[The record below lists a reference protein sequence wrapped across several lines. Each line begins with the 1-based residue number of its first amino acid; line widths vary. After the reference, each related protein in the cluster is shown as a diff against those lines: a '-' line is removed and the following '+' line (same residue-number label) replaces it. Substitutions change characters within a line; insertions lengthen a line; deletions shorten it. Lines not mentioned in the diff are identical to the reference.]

1 MGIYRR
7 IFRRALAAINSRFR
21 RPSIARSL
29 GEYAWSLAFDQLTN
43 SGRLNQH
50 EWCYPPGSDST
61 MAYGL
66 AAHCS
71 TAGSEYDCS
80 ADEDAISTL
89 YLPSHLVVGGCRLT
103 WTGVGAD
110 YVDASSKMA
119 AFDPSAHEPGSNAL
133 LLRLDLLERYL
144 SEHDFEMCWAVTGE
158 KQSTGTFGQHTVGS
172 SSKEPTSCGTEIQSE
187 NQSVIGGGK
196 VGHVGG

>member
-1 MGIYRR
+1 
-7 IFRRALAAINSRFR
+7 
-21 RPSIARSL
+21 
-29 GEYAWSLAFDQLTN
+29 
-43 SGRLNQH
+43 
-50 EWCYPPGSDST
+50 

-71 TAGSEYDCS
+71 TSGGEYDCS

-89 YLPSHLVVGGCRLT
+89 YLPSHLVVRGCRLT

-119 AFDPSAHEPGSNAL
+119 AFDPSAHQRGPNAL

-144 SEHDFEMCWAVTGE
+144 SEHDLEMCWAVTGE
-158 KQSTGTFGQHTVGS
+158 KQSMGTIRATIRLAPIPRSVRFAERKS
-172 SSKEPTSCGTEIQSE
+172 SRNNKVVPPPSK
-187 NQSVIGGGK
+187 
-196 VGHVGG
+196 

>member
-1 MGIYRR
+1 MEWVFTGEYSDEHWP
-7 IFRRALAAINSRFR
+7 L
-21 RPSIARSL
+21 SIPDFGGEYSAFL

-158 KQSTGTFGQHTVGS
+158 KQSTGTFGQPYGWLQFQGAYVLRDGNPVGK
-172 SSKEPTSCGTEIQSE
+172 SKC
-187 NQSVIGGGK
+187 NRRR
-196 VGHVGG
+196 